1 MTRLEHVFRRIRS
14 DSNTPEFKELVRQE
28 LLNTPY
34 KFMFVSILY
43 PLWLVI
49 VYAVTGDIEMLVN
62 AVILIGIWL
71 GIMYAL
77 VKVVRITTVVEDM
90 EDMDEE
96 NPGPIV

>member
-14 DSNTPEFKELVRQE
+14 DSNSPEFKEMLQRE
-28 LLNTPY
+28 LLDMPY
-34 KFMFVSILY
+34 KFIFISVLY

-49 VYAVTGDIEMLVN
+49 VYAVTGDIQILVS
-62 AVILIGIWL
+62 AVILMSIWL

-77 VKVVRITTVVEDM
+77 VKVVRITNVLEDV
-90 EDMDEE
+90 DEE